1 MCRRRQGWRRSS
13 KAPRHRRIG
22 KQRQPTQRYRSW
34 ATIVALL
41 WLNLSVIAGWATTA
55 PAQER
60 LGVEPPPRLPGPI
73 EPSFPEEQ
81 PPPPLPRPTL
91 PPLPPQPPE
100 ERERLPLPR
109 VFIRQ
114 IKITGNTVFSEEDLA
129 AVTTAYVNRY
139 VTSEH
144 LEALRLALTRFYVE
158 AGYINSGALLPD
170 QTVTEGVI
178 TYHIIEGALTNVTVE
193 GNRWFREGYIRKR
206 LALDVEPPLHIGVL
220 QDRLQRLQQDDRI
233 ERLDAELRPGVWLGE
248 SVLHVRVEEQLPF
261 FVALE
266 FNNYQSATVGAE
278 RGLITV
284 AHRNLTG
291 NGDIWSFT
299 YGRSAGLDLQVD
311 TSYALPLSP
320 RDTTVGLR
328 YQRNNSSVIE
338 ASFEPL
344 EIESESEIFTLS
356 LRHPVYRT
364 LRRELALALAVE
376 RLQSKTFLLGQ
387 PFSFALGTRD
397 GEATDTALRLS
408 AEWHHRAQNQVF
420 AARSRFSVGIDALGA
435 TINRSDL
442 PDGQF
447 FAWLGQFQWARR
459 LETQAIELLFRLDLQ
474 LTADPLLPLE
484 QIAVGGRYSV
494 RGYREN
500 QLVRDNALIASL
512 ESRLPLIRNRRWAEF
527 VQLVP
532 FVDFGEASNR
542 QVPTPD
548 PTTLVSVGLGLRW
561 AATFGTVV
569 PLRAQFEL
577 FWGLKLK
584 NVETEGGDL
593 QDQGLHFQFV
603 LSAF

>member
-1 MCRRRQGWRRSS
+1 ML
-13 KAPRHRRIG
+13 PPI
-22 KQRQPTQRYRSW
+22 
-34 ATIVALL
+34 
-41 WLNLSVIAGWATTA
+41 
-55 PAQER
+55 
-60 LGVEPPPRLPGPI
+60 PPP
-73 EPSFPEEQ
+73 
-81 PPPPLPRPTL
+81 
-91 PPLPPQPPE
+91 PPE
-100 ERERLPLPR
+100 ERERLPVPR
-109 VFIRQ
+109 VFVRQ
-114 IKITGNTVFSEEDLA
+114 IKVTGSTVFSEEDLA
-129 AVTTAYVNRY
+129 AVTAPYVNRY
-139 VTSEH
+139 VSSEE
-144 LEALRLALTRFYVE
+144 LEALRLELTRLYVE
-158 AGYINSGALLPD
+158 AGYINSGAVLPD

-178 TYHIIEGALTNVTVE
+178 TYHIIEGELTNVTVE
-193 GNRWFREGYIRKR
+193 GNRWFREGYLRKR
-206 LALDVEPPLHIGVL
+206 LALDVEPPLRIGAL
-220 QDRLQRLQQDDRI
+220 QERLQRLQQDDRI
-233 ERLDAELRPGVWLGE
+233 ERLDAELRPGVRLGE
-248 SVLHVRVEEQLPF
+248 SELHVRVEERLPV

-299 YGRSAGLDLQVD
+299 YGRSAGLELQVD
-311 TSYALPLSP
+311 TSYTLPLSP
-320 RDTTVGLR
+320 RDTTANLR

-338 ASFEPL
+338 ARFEPL
-344 EIESESEIFTLS
+344 DIESESEIFTVG

-387 PFSFALGTRD
+387 PFSFSLGTRN
-397 GEATDTALRLS
+397 GEATDTALRFS
-408 AEWHHRAQNQVF
+408 AEWLDRTPDQVI
-420 AARSRFSVGIDALGA
+420 ALRSRFSLGVDALGA
-435 TINRSDL
+435 TINDNTDL

-447 FAWLGQFQWARR
+447 FAWLGQFQWGRR
-459 LETQAIELLFRLDLQ
+459 LTADDIQLLFRLDVQ
-474 LTADPLLPLE
+474 LTSDPLLPLE
-484 QIAVGGRYSV
+484 QIAVGGRFSV

-512 ESRLPLIRNRRWAEF
+512 ESRIPLIRNRSWAEF

-532 FVDFGEASNR
+532 FVDFGRGWNR

-561 AATFGTVV
+561 AASFGTVV

-593 QDQGLHFQFV
+593 QDNGLHLQFV